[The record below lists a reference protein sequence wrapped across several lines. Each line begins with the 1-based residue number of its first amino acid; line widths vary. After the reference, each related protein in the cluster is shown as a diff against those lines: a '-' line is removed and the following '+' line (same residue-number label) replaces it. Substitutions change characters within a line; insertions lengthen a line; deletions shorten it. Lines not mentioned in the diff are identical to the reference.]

1 MYSRKELV
9 QEAFRKAL
17 QLRQECRV
25 GLTDAVC
32 IYDLA
37 EANGIREVRFVEIS
51 GFEEMYC
58 RERACILVSSLR
70 PTGRRAFNCAHGF
83 GHHVFG
89 HGNCITSV
97 SVNGSQPHFNE
108 QEFLADAFA
117 SAFLMPRTTVSH
129 AFSSRGWPIQQATCE
144 QFYVVASWLGVG
156 YETLISH
163 MRDTLRLI
171 PSAQAA
177 LLLKKQPK
185 QIRAELIGAATN
197 NNVLVVDQ
205 HWTGRPV
212 DLAVGDILIVPQNAD
227 VESNDVEL
235 VEWEGDNKLYRA
247 ISPGMQSRVEIGGE
261 NWSAFIRVSR
271 FQYHGRN
278 IFRHL
283 EDPDYAS

>member
-9 QEAFRKAL
+9 QGAFRKAL

-25 GLTDAVC
+25 ALTDAVC

-37 EANGIREVRFVEIS
+37 EANGIREVRFVDIP
-51 GFEEMYC
+51 GFEELYC

-97 SVNGSQPHFNE
+97 SLNGSQPHFNE

-117 SAFLMPRTTVSH
+117 SGFLMPRTTVSH
-129 AFSSRGWPIQQATCE
+129 AFSARGWPIQQATCE
-144 QFYVVASWLGVG
+144 HVYVVASWLGVG

-171 PSAQAA
+171 PPAQAA
-177 LLLKKQPK
+177 LLLKTQPK
-185 QIRAELIGAATN
+185 QIRAELIGQATN

-205 HWTGRPV
+205 GWTGRPV
-212 DLAVGDILIVPQNAD
+212 DVAVGDILIVPINAD
-227 VESNDVEL
+227 VEGNEVEL
-235 VEWEGDNKLYRA
+235 VERRRDNKLYRA
-247 ISPGMQSRVEIGGE
+247 VNPGTASRIEIGVE

-271 FQYHGRN
+271 SRYCGRN

>member
-1 MYSRKELV
+1 MSSRKELV

-17 QLRQECRV
+17 KLRQDGRIA
-25 GLTDAVC
+25 LTDAVC

-37 EANGIREVRFVEIS
+37 EAQGIREVRFVDIP

-70 PTGRRAFNCAHGF
+70 PTGRRAFNCAHGL
-83 GHHVFG
+83 GRHVFG

-97 SVNGSQPHFNE
+97 VVNGSQPHFNE

-129 AFSSRGWPIQQATCE
+129 AFSSRGWPIQQATCG

-156 YETLISH
+156 YETLIGH

-171 PSAQAA
+171 PAAQAA

-185 QIRAELIGAATN
+185 QIRAEFIGEAIN
-197 NNVLVVDQ
+197 SNVLVVDQ

-212 DLAVGDILIVPQNAD
+212 DLAVGDILIVPKNAD
-227 VESNDVEL
+227 VDGNDVEL
-235 VEWEGDNKLYRA
+235 VEGRRDDKLYRA
-247 ISPGMQSRVEIGGE
+247 ISPGMRSRVEIGVE